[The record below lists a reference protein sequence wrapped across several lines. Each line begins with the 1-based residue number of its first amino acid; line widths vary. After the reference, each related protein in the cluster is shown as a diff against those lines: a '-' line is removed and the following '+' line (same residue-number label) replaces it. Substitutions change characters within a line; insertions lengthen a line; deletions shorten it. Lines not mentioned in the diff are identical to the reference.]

1 MAIEVRISGRGST
14 CDDQVVP
21 DPSVVARC
29 DLCHQDVPLTVS
41 LGPVFA
47 CKDCIRLRL
56 DATSIAAWQLRD
68 PSQSGGL
75 PWGKISG

>member
-1 MAIEVRISGRGST
+1 MAIEVKISGRGT
-14 CDDQVVP
+14 TRDEQVMP

-29 DLCHQDVPLTVS
+29 DLCQQEVPLTVS

-68 PSQSGGL
+68 PSQGSGL